1 MKKVLVTLAF
11 VGVLVSGQVVLA
23 ADTLVF
29 DSTDRYIGAC
39 ALTDTSTWTLPADIA
54 VTTFEV
60 WYRWN
65 TGETELPVT
74 VTRDGQPFATF
85 TAVRGSCDPYQQS
98 WCNADFALNRTM
110 PAGTYTTKIPNAR
123 QCLKPGGTGAIRLYS
138 AGADAPVPTAGNV
151 QPTPVVTDAAE
162 RSTCGGSTT
171 TYVLG
176 LIAVLEFAVIYF
188 WLIKPKIEVK
198 R

>member
-1 MKKVLVTLAF
+1 MKKAIVVLAC
-11 VGVLVSGQVVLA
+11 VGVIVGGQVVLA
-23 ADTLVF
+23 ADALLF
-29 DSTDRYIGAC
+29 DSTDKYIGAC
-39 ALTDTSTWTLPADIA
+39 ALTDTSTWTLRTDLA

-65 TGETELPVT
+65 AGETELPVT
-74 VTRDGQPFATF
+74 VTKDGQPFATF

-110 PAGTYTTKIPNAR
+110 PAGTYTTKVPNAR
-123 QCLKPGGTGAIRLYS
+123 QCLKPGGTGAIRLYG
-138 AGADAPVPTAGNV
+138 AGANVPAPTAGNA
-151 QPTPVVTDAAE
+151 QPTAAVTDDAGQC
-162 RSTCGGSTT
+162 TGGSTT
-171 TYVLG
+171 TAYVFG

-198 R
+198 H